1 MSLDIPQSGTEA
13 ELLAHLVRPHVLVH
27 DQLQDVVSVLG
38 HHHLLSVI
46 IVIIIIIIII
56 IILTSHSMSRGLGS
70 IAQIS
75 LRASATCAGE
85 VLLSV
90 ACYYDSTEY

>member
-1 MSLDIPQSGTEA
+1 MSLDIPRSGAEA
-13 ELLAHLVRPHVLVH
+13 ELPAHLVRPHVLVH
-27 DQLQDVVSVLG
+27 DQLEDVVSVLG

-46 IVIIIIIIII
+46 IIIIIIIII
-56 IILTSHSMSRGLGS
+56 TSHSMSRGLGS

-85 VLLSV
+85 VL
-90 ACYYDSTEY
+90 

>member
-1 MSLDIPQSGTEA
+1 MSLDIPRSGAEA

-27 DQLQDVVSVLG
+27 DQLEDVVSVLG

-46 IVIIIIIIII
+46 IVIIIII
-56 IILTSHSMSRGLGS
+56 LTSHSMSRGLGS
-70 IAQIS
+70 MAQIS

-85 VLLSV
+85 VPYVVLRRVTILM
-90 ACYYDSTEY
+90 TQLN

>member
-1 MSLDIPQSGTEA
+1 MLQSGAEA
-13 ELLAHLVRPHVLVH
+13 ELLAHLVRPHVLVD
-27 DQLQDVVSVLG
+27 DQLEDVVSVLG

-46 IVIIIIIIII
+46 IIIIIIIII
-56 IILTSHSMSRGLGS
+56 ITSHSMSRGLGS

-85 VLLSV
+85 VLFV
-90 ACYYDSTEY
+90 IF